1 AHAQSLNWM
10 KTAIIGGT
18 GVQRL
23 PGWSLQAEHALPNG
37 VFLYEGS
44 LNGEPA
50 LLLPRHSKGHT
61 TPPHRIPHARH
72 VRLLKE
78 QGVQAVLAT
87 AAVGSLRPDWRAG
100 TLVILSDFLD
110 FTREVNTLYHD
121 EVVHTDFTE
130 PFSPL
135 LRRALLQAAQQLQI
149 PVQPE
154 GVYVCAPGPR
164 YETPAEIRMFRLLGG
179 DVIGMTVAPEAILCR
194 EAGIH
199 YAAVAV
205 VTNLGAG
212 LSGQPLTHEEV
223 TEVMQRATETIA
235 QLFTHTLRALRATP
249 L

>member
-1 AHAQSLNWM
+1 M

-18 GVQRL
+18 GVQSL
-23 PGWSLQAEHALPNG
+23 PGWTLRGEHAFAEG

-50 LLLPRHSKGHT
+50 LLLPRHSKGHKV
-61 TPPHRIPHARH
+61 PPHRIPHARH

-87 AAVGSLRPDWRAG
+87 AAVGSLRTDWMPG

-110 FTREVNTLYHD
+110 FMREVNTLYHE

-135 LRRALLQAAQQLQI
+135 LRHALLNAAHQLKI
-149 PVQPE
+149 PVQSE

-179 DVIGMTVAPEAILCR
+179 DVVGMTVVPEAILCR

-199 YAAVAV
+199 YAAVAI

-212 LSGQPLTHEEV
+212 LSGQPLSHDEV
-223 TEVMQRATETIA
+223 TEVMQGATETIA
-235 QLFTHTLRALRATP
+235 QLFTQTLRILRATP

>member
-1 AHAQSLNWM
+1 M

-23 PGWSLQAEHALPNG
+23 PGWTLQAEHVFDDG
-37 VFLYEGS
+37 VYLYEGR
-44 LNGEPA
+44 LYGEPA
-50 LLLPRHSKGHT
+50 LLLPRHSKGHK
-61 TPPHRIPHARH
+61 TPPHRIPHTRH

-87 AAVGSLRPDWRAG
+87 AAVGSLRTDWTPG
-100 TLVILSDFLD
+100 TLVVLSDFLD
-110 FTREVNTLYHD
+110 FMREVNTLYHD
-121 EVVHTDFTE
+121 TVVHTDFTE

-135 LRRALLQAAQQLQI
+135 LRDALLKAAERSGI
-149 PVQPE
+149 PVQAG

-199 YAAVAV
+199 YAAVAI

-223 TEVMQRATETIA
+223 TEVMQGATDA
-235 QLFTHTLRALRATP
+235 LARLFAESLRLLKATP

>member
-1 AHAQSLNWM
+1 M
-10 KTAIIGGT
+10 KTAVIGGT

-23 PGWSLQAEHALPNG
+23 PGWTLQAEHVVEDG
-37 VFLYEGS
+37 VYLYEGS
-44 LNGEPA
+44 LGGESA
-50 LLLPRHSKGHT
+50 LLLPRHSKGHK

-87 AAVGSLRPDWRAG
+87 AAVGSLRTDWTPG
-100 TLVILSDFLD
+100 TLVVLSDFLD
-110 FTREVNTLYHD
+110 FMREVNTLYHD
-121 EVVHTDFTE
+121 TVVHTDFTQ

-135 LRRALLQAAQQLQI
+135 LRDALLRAAGQVGI
-149 PVQPE
+149 SVQPE

-164 YETPAEIRMFRLLGG
+164 YETPAEIRMFRMLGG
-179 DVIGMTVAPEAILCR
+179 DVIGMTVVPEAILLR

-199 YAAVAV
+199 YAAVAI

-223 TEVMQRATETIA
+223 EQVMQGATESLA
-235 QLFTHTLRALRATP
+235 RLFTETLRLLKATP

>member
-1 AHAQSLNWM
+1 M

-18 GVQRL
+18 GVQNL
-23 PGWSLQAEHALPNG
+23 PGWTLQAEHAFEGG
-37 VFLYEGS
+37 VYLYEGR
-44 LNGEPA
+44 LHGEPA
-50 LLLPRHSKGHT
+50 LLLPRHSKGHK

-87 AAVGSLRPDWRAG
+87 AAVGSLRTDWVPG
-100 TLVILSDFLD
+100 TLVVLSDFLD
-110 FTREVNTLYHD
+110 FMREVNTLYHD
-121 EVVHTDFTE
+121 TVVHTDFTE

-135 LRRALLQAAQQLQI
+135 LRDALLRAVGQVGLAA
-149 PVQPE
+149 QPE

-164 YETPAEIRMFRLLGG
+164 YETPAEIRMFRMLGG
-179 DVIGMTVAPEAILCR
+179 DVIGMTVAPEAILMR

-199 YAAVAV
+199 YAAVAII
-205 VTNLGAG
+205 TNLGAG

-223 TEVMQRATETIA
+223 EQVMQDAAESIA
-235 QLFTHTLRALRATP
+235 RLFAATLRLLRATP

>member
-1 AHAQSLNWM
+1 M
-10 KTAIIGGT
+10 KIAIIGGT
-18 GVQRL
+18 GVQSL
-23 PGWSLQAEHALPNG
+23 PGWTLHAEHAFSEG
-37 VFLYEGS
+37 VYLYEGS

-50 LLLPRHSKGHT
+50 LLLPRHSKGHK

-87 AAVGSLRPDWRAG
+87 AAVGSLRTDWKAG
-100 TLVILSDFLD
+100 TIVILSDFLD

-121 EVVHTDFTE
+121 EVVHTDFTT
-130 PFSPL
+130 PFSPM
-135 LRRALLQAAQQLQI
+135 LRDALIQAAHQRQI
-149 PVQPE
+149 PVQTE

-164 YETPAEIRMFRLLGG
+164 YETPAEIRMFQRLGG

-199 YAAVAV
+199 YAAVSI

-212 LSGQPLTHEEV
+212 LSAHPLTHEEV
-223 TEVMQRATETIA
+223 TQVMQQATETIA
-235 QLFTHTLRALRATP
+235 QLFTHTLRILRATP

>member
-1 AHAQSLNWM
+1 M

-18 GVQRL
+18 GVQSL
-23 PGWSLQAEHALPNG
+23 PGWTLQAEHTDNNG

-44 LNGEPA
+44 LHGEPA
-50 LLLPRHSKGHT
+50 LLLPRHSKGHKI
-61 TPPHRIPHARH
+61 PPHRIPHARH

-78 QGVQAVLAT
+78 HSVQSVLAT
-87 AAVGSLRPDWRAG
+87 AAVGSLRTDWTPG

-110 FTREVNTLYHD
+110 FMREVNTLYHD
-121 EVVHTDFTE
+121 TVVHTDFTE

-135 LRRALLQAAQQLQI
+135 VRDALLKAADRLGI
-149 PVQPE
+149 PVQRE

-164 YETPAEIRMFRLLGG
+164 YETPAEIRMFRMLGG

-199 YAAVAV
+199 YAAVAI

-223 TEVMQRATETIA
+223 TEVMHGATETIA
-235 QLFTHTLRALRATP
+235 RLFAETLRLLKATP

>member
-1 AHAQSLNWM
+1 M

-23 PGWSLQAEHALPNG
+23 PGWALQTEHAFENG
-37 VFLYEGS
+37 VYLYEGS
-44 LNGEPA
+44 LQGEPA
-50 LLLPRHSKGHT
+50 LLLLRHSKGHK

-72 VRLLKE
+72 VHLLKE

-87 AAVGSLRPDWRAG
+87 AAVGSLRTDWAPG
-100 TLVILSDFLD
+100 TLVVLSDFLD
-110 FTREVNTLYHD
+110 FMREVHTLYHD
-121 EVVHTDFTE
+121 TVVHTDFTE

-135 LRRALLQAAQQLQI
+135 LRDALLRAAGQVGLS
-149 PVQPE
+149 VQPE

-164 YETPAEIRMFRLLGG
+164 YETPAEIRMFRMLGG
-179 DVIGMTVAPEAILCR
+179 DVIGMTVAPEAILMR

-199 YAAVAV
+199 YAAVAI

-223 TEVMQRATETIA
+223 EQVMQGATESIA
-235 QLFTHTLRALRATP
+235 RLFAETLRLIKATP

>member
-1 AHAQSLNWM
+1 M

-18 GVQRL
+18 GVQSL
-23 PGWSLQAEHALPNG
+23 PGWRLQAEHAFSDG
-37 VFLYEGS
+37 VYLYEGS

-50 LLLPRHSKGHT
+50 LLLPRHSKGHKV
-61 TPPHRIPHARH
+61 PPHRIPHERH

-87 AAVGSLRPDWRAG
+87 AAVGSLRTDWTPG
-100 TLVILSDFLD
+100 TLVILNDFLD
-110 FTREVNTLYHD
+110 FMREVNTLYHE

-135 LRRALLQAAQQLQI
+135 LRDALLNAAHQLNI
-149 PVQPE
+149 PVQSE

-164 YETPAEIRMFRLLGG
+164 YETPAEIRMFRMLGG
-179 DVIGMTVAPEAILCR
+179 DVIGMTVVPEAVLCR

-223 TEVMQRATETIA
+223 TEVMQSATETIA
-235 QLFTHTLRALRATP
+235 RLFTQTLRTLRATP
-249 L
+249 LG

>member
-1 AHAQSLNWM
+1 M

-18 GVQRL
+18 GVQSL
-23 PGWSLQAEHALPNG
+23 PSWTLQAEHAFEEG
-37 VFLYEGS
+37 VYLYEGS
-44 LNGEPA
+44 LGGESA
-50 LLLPRHSKGHT
+50 LLLPRHSKGHK

-87 AAVGSLRPDWRAG
+87 AAVGSLRTDWAPG
-100 TLVILSDFLD
+100 TLVVLSDFLD
-110 FTREVNTLYHD
+110 FMRKVNTLYHD
-121 EVVHTDFTE
+121 TVVHTDFTE

-135 LRRALLQAAQQLQI
+135 LREALLRAAEQVGLS
-149 PVQPE
+149 VQSG

-164 YETPAEIRMFRLLGG
+164 YETPAEISMFRMLGG
-179 DVIGMTVAPEAILCR
+179 DVIGMTVAPEAILMR

-199 YAAVAV
+199 YAAVAI

-223 TEVMQRATETIA
+223 EQVMQGATESIA
-235 QLFTHTLRALRATP
+235 RLFAATLRLLRATP